1 MFKDLVFGPAWCEKG
16 IVIFFLEN
24 SGKGCSF
31 HKESV
36 GHKRFS
42 YFASRFLAWI
52 VNSQISK

>member
-1 MFKDLVFGPAWCEKG
+1 MFKDMVFGPAWCEKG

-42 YFASRFLAWI
+42 YFASRFLA
-52 VNSQISK
+52 